1 MSVLS
6 TEDEGKFLMDVRG
19 EQIGIVTEIDPIEQ
33 VAYVDPEPSLTN
45 AWIQS
50 LGRGSAG
57 EDDLEIPADNIET
70 ITDSEVRVDANLS
83 SDAEPDS

>member
-6 TEDEGKFLMDVRG
+6 TEDEGKFLMDIRG

-57 EDDLEIPADNIET
+57 EDDLEVPAENIET
-70 ITDSEVRVDANLS
+70 ITDSEVRVDADLS
-83 SDAEPDS
+83 SEA

>member
-33 VAYVDPEPSLTN
+33 VAYVDPEPTLTN

-50 LGRGSAG
+50 LGRGGAG

-70 ITDSEVRVDANLS
+70 ITDSEVRVDADLS
-83 SDAEPDS
+83 SEA

>member
-6 TEDEGKFLMDVRG
+6 TEDEGKFLMDVKG

-50 LGRGSAG
+50 LGRGDAG
-57 EDDLEIPADNIET
+57 EEDLEIPAENIET
-70 ITDSEVRVDANLS
+70 ITDSEVRVDADLS
-83 SDAEPDS
+83 SDA